1 MPSNPRN
8 ILPLAPET
16 LVTLAFG
23 AATGTNQG
31 TAVTLLTLTDDRKFL
46 KVVNLYNVDM
56 VLTYTPP
63 GGIIK
68 DFEIVPNG
76 AAMTI
81 DLSSDACII
90 PKGSILGTWAQ
101 AGIAPGSGNLYVSC
115 F

>member
-1 MPSNPRN
+1 MTSNPRN

-31 TAVTLLTLTDDRKFL
+31 SAVALLTLTDDRKFI

-63 GGIIK
+63 GGVIK

-76 AAMTI
+76 AALTV
-81 DLSSDACII
+81 DLTSDACII
-90 PKGSILGTWAQ
+90 PKGSIIATWAQ
-101 AGIAPGSGNLYVSC
+101 AGVAPGSGNMYLSS